1 MKRNRIWYAVL
12 GLLTIGLGLA
22 SRQFAPLLPAWIGA
36 YAGDALW
43 ALLVFWLVGF
53 GWPRWG
59 SSQVAA
65 VALGFAFCIECS
77 QLYHVSWLDALRHTR
92 PGRLVLGQGF
102 LWSDLLCY
110 TLGVLIGVGLEQIW
124 LRPARLSSLRNPRT
138 KPETF

>member
-1 MKRNRIWYAVL
+1 MNRNRRAYAAL
-12 GLLTIGLGLA
+12 SLLTIALGLA
-22 SRQFAPLLPAWIGA
+22 SRRYQTALPTWVGA

-59 SSQVAA
+59 RQRVAA
-65 VALGFAFCIECS
+65 VALGFAFLIEAS
-77 QLYHVSWLDALRHTR
+77 QLYQAPWLNALRATM

-110 TLGVLIGVGLEQIW
+110 TLGVLVGVGLEQLW
-124 LRPARLSSLRNPRT
+124 QRT
-138 KPETF
+138 TSQVS